1 MSELGAKRKWNDGI
15 MEWWNYGMM
24 DSVKLYPRNIFI
36 CLFVFVSSSFS
47 QQNAYRFSLE
57 SIDDHVVLALQTS
70 EPLPCVGYSIRNLV
84 RWEGDTVV
92 VIVSGFVQPIP
103 CLQGL
108 EPAAA
113 RIIVKKY
120 EKKIFFL
127 KFCEEAYSNIWKVF
141 VLEDGF
147 HAVPIQDS
155 FTSYSK

>member
-1 MSELGAKRKWNDGI
+1 
-15 MEWWNYGMM
+15 MM
-24 DSVKLYPRNIFI
+24 DSLKSYPRYVFI
-36 CLFVFVSSSFS
+36 CLCVLAGSSFS
-47 QQNAYRFSLE
+47 QQNSYRFSLE
-57 SIDDHVVLALQTS
+57 SVDDHVVLAIQTA
-70 EPLPCVGYSIRNLV
+70 EPLPCVGYSIRNQV

-108 EPAAA
+108 EPASV
-113 RIIVKKY
+113 RVIVKQY

-127 KFCEEAYSNIWKVF
+127 KFREEAYSNIWKVF

>member
-1 MSELGAKRKWNDGI
+1 
-15 MEWWNYGMM
+15 MM
-24 DSVKLYPRNIFI
+24 DSVKLYPRNVLI
-36 CLFVFVSSSFS
+36 CLCVLGGSSFS
-47 QQNAYRFSLE
+47 QQNSYRFSLE
-57 SIDDHVVLALQTS
+57 STDDHLVIAIQTS
-70 EPLPCVGYSIRNLV
+70 EPLPCVGYSIRNQV

-108 EPAAA
+108 EPASV
-113 RIIVKKY
+113 RIIIKHH

-127 KFCEEAYSNIWKVF
+127 KFREEAYSNIWKVF

-147 HAVPIQDS
+147 HAAPIQDS